1 MNHHKIFILLLLF
14 NFILPN
20 LLFTQIDNS
29 YNNSIDLFNNKLYST
44 AHQKFLSLI
53 DSSQNIKTVEDS
65 YYYAALCSYYL
76 KNYYNA
82 MSEFTSLLI
91 NFPNTK
97 HYKNTKKYIA
107 FSYFYSKNYVYSI
120 KNLKNYLREFP
131 DEKNDNSIHLFMA
144 YAYFYME
151 YYDKALPLFQKLLQ
165 IKSIDDFTKYK
176 IIFYM
181 GQIHFYN
188 KNHIKA
194 LKNFNIVTLK
204 CKNSSLK
211 NYSLFFIG
219 MINFY
224 LEKYEASIRN
234 FKLLTTG
241 KKINEDLAAL
251 SELFIN
257 IQNNNLTEPLLYNI
271 INKNKQSK
279 ELLNFAYLNL
289 SSLYIKNNDLNKA
302 KSILEEGLSL
312 NFMQDYYFHFLSQ
325 LYILKQDYEHAE
337 KLLKKIIN
345 DYPFSPFSVESL
357 YNLGIINQIKG
368 DTITALKYFYQ
379 VSSKSLPKDLF
390 IRNSFQSGK
399 IEYKNKNFK
408 KAKKYFLSIIKPE
421 NKNSLFFRNSLLYV
435 SDILIQ
441 NKKHN
446 ENTKLLIKYAEK
458 LNDHDINHRLALS
471 YYNNKKYKK
480 SLYLINK
487 ILTHSD
493 DMELNYKT
501 LIVLIN
507 IGEILTDD
515 VLLTKYL
522 FKFRDN
528 KYLPESQYIDY
539 IIKLCII
546 NYKNKNYKKAIQ
558 NLLYSTTLD
567 NNLEQKKKIYFNLYK
582 NYKALHLKEK
592 AIKTLSTLI
601 NMEDDEE
608 QIKYYLKIKEELSD
622 ED

>member
-1 MNHHKIFILLLLF
+1 MNCHKVFILLLLF

-97 HYKNTKKYIA
+97 HYKNTKKYTA

-131 DEKNDNSIHLFMA
+131 GEKNDNSIQLFIA

-151 YYDKALPLFQKLLQ
+151 YYDKALHLFQKLLK

-176 IIFYM
+176 IIFYI

-188 KNHIKA
+188 KNYIKA
-194 LKNFNIVTLK
+194 LKKFNIVTLK
-204 CKNSSLK
+204 CKSSSLK
-211 NYSLFFIG
+211 NYSLFFTG

-224 LEKYEASIRN
+224 LKKNETSIRN
-234 FKLLTTG
+234 FKLLSTG

-257 IQNNNLTEPLLYNI
+257 IQNNNLTQPLLYNI

-325 LYILKQDYEHAE
+325 LYILKQDYEDAE

-345 DYPFSPFSVESL
+345 DYPQSPFSVESL
-357 YNLGIINQIKG
+357 YNLGMINLKKG
-368 DTITALKYFYQ
+368 NTITALKYFYQ

-390 IRNSFQSGK
+390 IRNSFQLGK
-399 IEYKNKNFK
+399 IKYKNKNFK
-408 KAKKYFLSIIKPE
+408 KAKEYFLSIIKPE

-441 NKKHN
+441 NKKYN
-446 ENTKLLIKYAEK
+446 ENRKLLIKYIDK
-458 LNDHDINHRLALS
+458 SNDHDINYRLALS

-480 SLYLINK
+480 ALHLINK

-501 LIVLIN
+501 LIILIN
-507 IGEILTDD
+507 IGEILSDD

-528 KYLPESQYIDY
+528 KYLSESRYIDY

-546 NYKNKNYKKAIQ
+546 NYKNKNYKKAIR
-558 NLLYSTTLD
+558 NLLYSITLD
-567 NNLEQKKKIYFNLYK
+567 SNLKQKKKIYFNLYK
-582 NYKALHLKEK
+582 NYKALNLKEK

-608 QIKYYLKIKEELSD
+608 QIKYYLKVKEELSD